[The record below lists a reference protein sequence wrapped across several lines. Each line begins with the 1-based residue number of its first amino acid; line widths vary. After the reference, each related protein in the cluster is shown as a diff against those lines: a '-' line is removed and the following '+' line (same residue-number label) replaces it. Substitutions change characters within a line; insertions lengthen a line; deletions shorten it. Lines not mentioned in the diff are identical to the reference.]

1 MKKIIRF
8 ILILLFMSMTFFCF
22 WKYIGIRH
30 NIQDEK
36 QEQDEIIDIAEVP
49 EEPIEESKINFEELQ
64 SINSDIIAWIYIEGT
79 NINYPILQNKD
90 SNTYYLKHNY
100 KKEYSNFGSIYMDAT
115 ANADLTSINT
125 FIYGHYT
132 SNKSMFGELGNFM
145 NQDFFDSHKNIFIYT
160 PTNNYKLE
168 VFSVHVDDANSL
180 SYKMYFTSKQDYKDY
195 IDLMK
200 LKSNITSEVEINPE
214 VDKIVTLYSCSREA
228 NYKKQ
233 DRYFIH
239 GKLSKIN

>member
-8 ILILLFMSMTFFCF
+8 ILILIFIAMAFCCF

-30 NIQDEK
+30 SIQDEK
-36 QEQDEIIDIAEVP
+36 QEQKEIIDIAEVP
-49 EEPIEESKINFEELQ
+49 EEPIVDSKVNFKELQ
-64 SINSDIIAWIYIEGT
+64 SINSDIVAWIYIEGT
-79 NINYPILQNKD
+79 NINYPILQNKN

-115 ANADLTSINT
+115 ANVDFTSLNT
-125 FIYGHYT
+125 FVYGHHTY
-132 SNKSMFGELGNFM
+132 NKSMFGEIGNFM
-145 NQDFFDSHKNIFIYT
+145 NQDFFESHKNIFIYT

-168 VFSVHVDDANSL
+168 IFSVHIDDANSP
-180 SYKMYFTSKQDYKDY
+180 SYKMYFTSKQDYKEY

-200 LKSNITSEVEINPE
+200 SKSNIKSDLEINPE
-214 VDKIVTLYSCSREA
+214 IDRIVTLYSCSRET

-239 GKLSKIN
+239 GKITNL

>member
-8 ILILLFMSMTFFCF
+8 ILIFLFLAMAFFCL

-30 NIQDEK
+30 SIQDEK

-49 EEPIEESKINFEELQ
+49 EEPIVDFKVNFEELQ
-64 SINSDIIAWIYIEGT
+64 SINSDIVAWIYIEGT
-79 NINYPILQNKD
+79 NINYPILQNKN

-115 ANADLTSINT
+115 ANVDFTSLNT
-125 FIYGHYT
+125 FVYGHHTY
-132 SNKSMFGELGNFM
+132 NKSMFGEIGNFM
-145 NQDFFDSHKNIFIYT
+145 NQDFFESHKNIFIYT

-168 VFSVHVDDANSL
+168 IFSVHVDDANSS
-180 SYKMYFTSKQDYKDY
+180 SYKMYFTSKQDYKEY

-200 LKSNITSEVEINPE
+200 LKSNIKSDLEINPE
-214 VDKIVTLYSCSREA
+214 IDRIVTLYSCSRET

-233 DRYFIH
+233 DRYFLH
-239 GKLSKIN
+239 GIIRKY